1 MVTIKDI
8 AIEAGVSH
16 GTVSNVLNKT
26 GKVSLEKIKLVE
38 EAAKKLG
45 YVRNTQA
52 QQLRQGFKKLI
63 AVIIPSLES
72 SHYSEFFSTLR
83 DILITYD
90 YEVNLYTTNDTP
102 VLEKNILDNINFSR
116 LDAIVTVSSLS
127 DEKSIY
133 NCNCPVIF
141 IDREPINK
149 IKNSS
154 YVSFDFKLAG
164 KEIGEYIK
172 SKKFKSI
179 AYFSGTKKYTP
190 ERYIY
195 EGLVQSLKCSEDYI
209 QHFTSDDRLSKT
221 KAFDIVSGDNSDFD
235 VIITSNLDRAESVL
249 SAYNFSN
256 SNKTPHIITIDN
268 TKIFPNNHFTSYELN
283 YKTMGKI
290 VADSLIDYLINKNPL
305 SKNKILRNDGFRFN
319 FPYLKENKHPKKLNM
334 LTVYSPSSEA
344 LQKLLPNFKKA
355 TGIEVKLNVLSFEDL
370 YDHITMVGDNNFY
383 DLIRIDVAWMSKLAS
398 SIYMP
403 FKDTGKDFSSIFSNI
418 LDDAKTDYSYVAD
431 IQYALPFDP
440 STLIFLYR
448 KDLFEDAIIKRS
460 YYEMFHENLTIPTNF
475 EQYNKIAS
483 FFTKTFNKESPTKY
497 GSTLTFGSA
506 AVASCDFLPRLLN
519 KTNNL
524 FDENGRII
532 INTKEVLYSLK
543 NYIETYKYS
552 NKKGNNWWRDSIK
565 EFSNGSTAMAISFS
579 NHASDVINNKHSSI
593 VGNVGCASIPGNNP
607 ILGGGVIGISKNCI
621 KIDECYEFFKW
632 FYSDE
637 ISTAF
642 TLLGGLSPNK
652 SVYNNYNLL
661 DIFPWLSQ
669 AKSDFYYGSRK
680 LTNIHHPKFDQK
692 KFENILGNAVRSAII
707 GTHTPE
713 EALEYA
719 QKLYDIEFIPTNI

>member
-83 DILITYD
+83 NILIAYD
-90 YEVNLYTTNDTP
+90 YEVDLYTTNDTP
-102 VLEKNILDNINFSR
+102 VLEKNILDKINFSR
-116 LDAIVTVSSLS
+116 LDAIVTVSSLG
-127 DEKSIY
+127 DEISIY
-133 NCNCPVIF
+133 KHNCPVIF
-141 IDREPINK
+141 IDREPSNK

-154 YVSFDFKLAG
+154 YISFDFKLAG
-164 KEIGEYIK
+164 KDIGKYIK
-172 SKKFKSI
+172 IKNFKSI

-195 EGLVQSLKCSEDYI
+195 DGLVQSLKCNENYI

-221 KAFDIVSGDNSDFD
+221 KAFDIVSGDNNFD

-249 SAYNFSN
+249 SACRFSETD
-256 SNKTPHIITIDN
+256 KTPHIITIDN
-268 TKIFPNNHFTSYELN
+268 TKIFPNNHFTSYELD
-283 YKTMGKI
+283 YKSMGKI
-290 VADSLIDYLINKNPL
+290 VADNLIEYLINKKPL
-305 SKNKILRNDGFRFN
+305 PKNKTLNNDGFRFN
-319 FPYLKENKHPKKLNM
+319 FPYLKESKSNKKLNM
-334 LTVYSPSSEA
+334 LTVFSPSSEA

-355 TGIEVKLNVLSFEDL
+355 TGIEVKLNVLSFGDL

-383 DLIRIDVAWMSKLAS
+383 DLIRMDVAWMSKLAS
-398 SIYMP
+398 SIYIP

-418 LDDAKTDYSYVAD
+418 VDDTKADYSYVGD
-431 IQYALPFDP
+431 TQYALPFDP

-460 YYEMFHENLTIPTNF
+460 YYEMFHENLTIPTDF
-475 EQYNKIAS
+475 GQYNKIAS
-483 FFTKTFNKESPTKY
+483 FFTKSLNNESPTQY
-497 GSTLTFGSA
+497 GSTLTFGSS
-506 AVASCDFLPRLLN
+506 AVAACDFLPRLLN
-519 KTNNL
+519 KTNTL
-524 FDENGRII
+524 FDKNGRIV
-532 INTKEVLYSLK
+532 INTKEILDALK
-543 NYIETYKYS
+543 NYIETYRYS
-552 NKKGNNWWRDSIK
+552 NKQGNNWWGDSIK

-579 NHASDVINNKHSSI
+579 NHASDVINNKHSNI

-607 ILGGGVIGISKNCI
+607 ILGGGVIGIAKNSS
-621 KIDECYEFFKW
+621 KIDECYEFFRW

-637 ISTAF
+637 ISNAF

-652 SVYNNYNLL
+652 SIYNNYDLL

-669 AKSDFYYGSRK
+669 SKSNFHYGTR
-680 LTNIHHPKFDQK
+680 NIINVYHPKFDQK
-692 KFENILGNAVRSAII
+692 KFENILGNAVRSAVI

-719 QKLYDIEFIPTNI
+719 QKLYDIEFIPINI

>member
-83 DILITYD
+83 NILIAYD
-90 YEVNLYTTNDTP
+90 YEVDLYTTNDTP
-102 VLEKNILDNINFSR
+102 VLEKNILDKINFSR
-116 LDAIVTVSSLS
+116 LDAIVTVSSLG
-127 DEKSIY
+127 DEISIY
-133 NCNCPVIF
+133 NHNCPVIF
-141 IDREPINK
+141 IDREPANK

-154 YVSFDFKLAG
+154 YISFDFNLAG
-164 KEIGEYIK
+164 KDIGKYIK
-172 SKKFKSI
+172 IKNFKSI

-195 EGLVQSLKCSEDYI
+195 DGLVQSLKCNENYI

-221 KAFDIVSGDNSDFD
+221 KAFDIVSGDNNFD

-249 SAYNFSN
+249 SACRFSETD
-256 SNKTPHIITIDN
+256 KAPHIITIDN
-268 TKIFPNNHFTSYELN
+268 TKIFPNNHFTSYELD
-283 YKTMGKI
+283 YKSMGKI
-290 VADSLIDYLINKNPL
+290 VADNLIEYLINKKPL
-305 SKNKILRNDGFRFN
+305 PKNKTLNNDGFRFN
-319 FPYLKENKHPKKLNM
+319 FPYLKESKSNKKLNM
-334 LTVYSPSSEA
+334 LTVFSPSSEA
-344 LQKLLPNFKKA
+344 LQKLLPNFKKT
-355 TGIEVKLNVLSFEDL
+355 TGIEVKLNVLSFGDL

-383 DLIRIDVAWMSKLAS
+383 DLIRMDVAWMSKLAS
-398 SIYMP
+398 SIYIP

-418 LDDAKTDYSYVAD
+418 VDDTKADYSYVGD
-431 IQYALPFDP
+431 TQYALPFDP

-460 YYEMFHENLTIPTNF
+460 YYEMFHENLTIPTDF
-475 EQYNKIAS
+475 GQYNKIAS
-483 FFTKTFNKESPTKY
+483 FFTKSLNNESPTQY
-497 GSTLTFGSA
+497 GSTLTFGSS
-506 AVASCDFLPRLLN
+506 AVAACDFLPRLLN
-519 KTNNL
+519 KTNTL
-524 FDENGRII
+524 FDKNGRIV
-532 INTKEVLYSLK
+532 INTKEILDALK
-543 NYIETYKYS
+543 NYIETYRYS
-552 NKKGNNWWRDSIK
+552 NKQGNNWWGDSIK

-579 NHASDVINNKHSSI
+579 NHASDVINNKHSNI

-607 ILGGGVIGISKNCI
+607 ILGGGVIGIAKNSS
-621 KIDECYEFFKW
+621 KIDECYEFFRW

-637 ISTAF
+637 ISNAF

-652 SVYNNYNLL
+652 SIYNNYDLL

-669 AKSDFYYGSRK
+669 SKSNFHYGTR
-680 LTNIHHPKFDQK
+680 NIINVYHPKFDQK
-692 KFENILGNAVRSAII
+692 KFENILGNAVRSAVI

>member
-38 EAAKKLG
+38 KAAKKLG

-52 QQLRQGFKKLI
+52 QQLRQGLKKLI

-83 DILITYD
+83 NILIAYD
-90 YEVNLYTTNDTP
+90 YEVDLYTTNDTP
-102 VLEKNILDNINFSR
+102 VLEKNILDKINFSR
-116 LDAIVTVSSLS
+116 LDAIVTVSSLG
-127 DEKSIY
+127 DKISIY
-133 NCNCPVIF
+133 NHNCPVIF
-141 IDREPINK
+141 IDREPSNK

-154 YVSFDFKLAG
+154 YISFDFKLAG
-164 KEIGEYIK
+164 KDIGKYIK
-172 SKKFKSI
+172 IKNFKSI

-195 EGLVQSLKCSEDYI
+195 DGLIQSLKCNETYV

-221 KAFDIVSGDNSDFD
+221 TAFDIVSGDTNFD

-249 SAYNFSN
+249 SACRFSETD
-256 SNKTPHIITIDN
+256 KTPHIITIDN
-268 TKIFPNNHFTSYELN
+268 TKIFPNNHFTSYELD
-283 YKTMGKI
+283 YKSMGKI
-290 VADSLIDYLINKNPL
+290 VADNLIEYLINKKPL
-305 SKNKILRNDGFRFN
+305 PKNKTLNNDGFRFN
-319 FPYLKENKHPKKLNM
+319 FPYLKESKSSKKLNM
-334 LTVYSPSSEA
+334 LTVFSPSSEA

-355 TGIEVKLNVLSFEDL
+355 TGIEVKLNVLSFGDL

-383 DLIRIDVAWMSKLAS
+383 DLIRMDVAWMSKLAS
-398 SIYMP
+398 SIYIP
-403 FKDTGKDFSSIFSNI
+403 FKDTGKDFSSILSNI
-418 LDDAKTDYSYVAD
+418 VDDTKADYSYVGD
-431 IQYALPFDP
+431 TQYALPFDP

-460 YYEMFHENLTIPTNF
+460 YYEMFHENLTIPTDF
-475 EQYNKIAS
+475 GQYNKIAS
-483 FFTKTFNKESPTKY
+483 FFTKSLNNESPTQY
-497 GSTLTFGSA
+497 GSTLTFGSS
-506 AVASCDFLPRLLN
+506 AVAACDFLPRLLN
-519 KTNNL
+519 KTNTL
-524 FDENGRII
+524 FDKNGRIV
-532 INTKEVLYSLK
+532 INTKEILDALK
-543 NYIETYKYS
+543 NYIETYRYS
-552 NKKGNNWWRDSIK
+552 NKQGNNWWGDSIK

-579 NHASDVINNKHSSI
+579 NHASDVINNKHSNI

-607 ILGGGVIGISKNCI
+607 ILGGGVIGIAKNSS
-621 KIDECYEFFKW
+621 KIDECYEFFRW

-637 ISTAF
+637 ISNAF

-652 SVYNNYNLL
+652 SIYNNYALL

-669 AKSDFYYGSRK
+669 SKSNFHYGTRNMIN
-680 LTNIHHPKFDQK
+680 LCHPKFDQK
-692 KFENILGNAVRSAII
+692 KFENILGNAVRSAVI
-707 GTHTPE
+707 GSHTPE

-719 QKLYDIEFIPTNI
+719 QKLYDIEFIPKSI